1 MRQECGSVHGSRRRV
16 CLISVLL
23 MVLWPEVLVTYVSV
37 RWSRGL
43 ARNILL
49 CVVDSM
55 HVLTLVSSF
64 GCSICRDDRDNEVYL
79 GLSVSI
85 VRVEGEECVVLVFC
99 VYEVVTSALLDAFCV
114 ST

>member
-1 MRQECGSVHGSRRRV
+1 M
-16 CLISVLL
+16 
-23 MVLWPEVLVTYVSV
+23 TYVSV

-43 ARNILL
+43 ARNILV

-79 GLSVSI
+79 SLSVSI
-85 VRVEGEECVVLVFC
+85 VWVEEECVILVFRVC
-99 VYEVVTSALLDAFCV
+99 EVVTSALLDAFSV
-114 ST
+114 PT